1 MRDKIAIC
9 LALLFPAT
17 CMWFYW
23 GAIFGLLSATQ
34 SAIIIITLPL
44 NIIVSIIGTCMWF
57 SPRLGRW

>member
-1 MRDKIAIC
+1 
-9 LALLFPAT
+9 
-17 CMWFYW
+17 MWFYW